1 MLFQAYRGIKKIRN
15 KSKKRWIIWI
25 WTPEIKWFI
34 YVNKKKCYSG
44 NILTVF
50 AQNMRSFSN
59 HVDNLVS
66 EYRII
71 HNNMGF
77 TEKLGNPSDS
87 TCKTSETL
95 NFFTIIFYYYENFLD
110 YMFSLS
116 VQLTKDGN
124 RKA

>member
-1 MLFQAYRGIKKIRN
+1 
-15 KSKKRWIIWI
+15 
-25 WTPEIKWFI
+25 
-34 YVNKKKCYSG
+34 
-44 NILTVF
+44 
-50 AQNMRSFSN
+50 MRSFSK

-66 EYRII
+66 EYGII

-124 RKA
+124 RKG

>member
-1 MLFQAYRGIKKIRN
+1 
-15 KSKKRWIIWI
+15 
-25 WTPEIKWFI
+25 
-34 YVNKKKCYSG
+34 
-44 NILTVF
+44 
-50 AQNMRSFSN
+50 
-59 HVDNLVS
+59 
-66 EYRII
+66 
-71 HNNMGF
+71 MGF

-87 TCKTSETL
+87 TCKASETL